1 MAGVSK
7 SNRYFKSITE
17 MEKYATVMEKPV
29 KMMRKPVKVMECIRQ
44 GQVGGGETHMLSLI
58 ENMDRSRFEPVVLS
72 FTDGPMV
79 TRLREMGVRTH
90 IIHTERPFD
99 FSKWARVKDLLQQEE
114 VEVVH
119 AHGTRACSNVMW
131 ASQSLGL
138 PVVYTVHGW
147 SFHPGQSPLVRQIRM
162 MGEQYLTGRA
172 AVNISVSA
180 SNRQTGTRHIR
191 NFNSLVINNGI
202 DRNKFDPYKAFKGIR
217 QELGIPANAML
228 VVSIA
233 RFTSHKQPLTL
244 IKAFQSALSGLPDGH
259 LLLVGDGDQ
268 KAEALKMVDVAGLN
282 ERIHFQPFRQDVPDI
297 LAAADVFVLPSLW
310 EGLPIG
316 LLEAMA
322 MGKAV
327 IATDV
332 DGTKEVVKDGYN
344 GLLIE
349 AGNAGALAKALV
361 QLCNDEALR
370 KQFSRASMET
380 VRADYEAGGM
390 TRKIEEVYCSIIKR

>member
-1 MAGVSK
+1 MGKPVTIIEK
-7 SNRYFKSITE
+7 SV
-17 MEKYATVMEKPV
+17 TVMT
-29 KMMRKPVKVMECIRQ
+29 KPVKVMECIRQ

-79 TRLREMGVRTH
+79 TRLREMGVNTH

-99 FSKWARVKDLLQQEE
+99 FSKWTQVKELMRQEQI
-114 VEVVH
+114 EVVH

-138 PVVYTVHGW
+138 PVIYTVHGW

-191 NFNSLVINNGI
+191 KFNSLVINNGI
-202 DRNKFDPYKAFKGIR
+202 DRNKFDPSRAFKDIR
-217 QELGIPANAML
+217 QELGIPADATL
-228 VVSIA
+228 VVFIA

-244 IKAFQSALSGLPDGH
+244 IKAFQSALSGIPGGH

-268 KAEALKMVDVAGLN
+268 KAEALDMVNEAGLN

-332 DGTKEVVKDGYN
+332 DGTREVVKDGVN

-349 AGNAGALAKALV
+349 AGNIAALSDALV
-361 QLCNDEALR
+361 KMAGNELAR
-370 KQFSRASMET
+370 KEFSKAAVET
-380 VRADYEAGGM
+380 VQTQFEAVGM
-390 TRKIEEVYCSIIKR
+390 VKKIEEVYSRVLQQGPTNYC

>member
-1 MAGVSK
+1 MQ
-7 SNRYFKSITE
+7 
-17 MEKYATVMEKPV
+17 
-29 KMMRKPVKVMECIRQ
+29 KPVKVMECIRQ

-79 TRLREMGVRTH
+79 TRLREMGIKTH

-99 FSKWARVKDLLQQEE
+99 FSKWSQVKELMRQEQ

-138 PVVYTVHGW
+138 PVIYTVHGW

-180 SNRQTGTRHIR
+180 SNRQTGTQHIR
-191 NFNSLVINNGI
+191 RFNSLVINNGI
-202 DRNKFDPYKAFKGIR
+202 DRKKFNPARSFKDIR
-217 QELGIPANAML
+217 QELGIPADAVL
-228 VVSIA
+228 VVFIA

-244 IKAFQSALSGLPDGH
+244 IKAFRSALNDLPGVH

-268 KAEALKMVDVAGLN
+268 KEEAQAMVNKDGLN
-282 ERIHFQPFRQDVPDI
+282 ERIHFQPFRQDVPDV

-332 DGTKEVVKDGYN
+332 DGTREVVKDGVN

-349 AGNAGALAKALV
+349 AGNIAALSDALV
-361 QLCNDEALR
+361 KMAGNELVR
-370 KQFSRASMET
+370 KEFSKAAVET
-380 VRADYEAGGM
+380 VQMQFEAVGM
-390 TRKIEEVYCSIIKR
+390 VKKIEEVYSRVLQRGPTNFSTPANI

>member
-1 MAGVSK
+1 
-7 SNRYFKSITE
+7 
-17 MEKYATVMEKPV
+17 
-29 KMMRKPVKVMECIRQ
+29 
-44 GQVGGGETHMLSLI
+44 MLSLI

-79 TRLREMGVRTH
+79 TRLREMGIKTH

-99 FSKWARVKDLLQQEE
+99 FSKWSQVKELLRQEQ

-138 PVVYTVHGW
+138 PVIYTVHGW

-180 SNRQTGTRHIR
+180 SNRQTGTKHIR
-191 NFNSLVINNGI
+191 RFDSLVINNGI
-202 DRNKFDPYKAFKGIR
+202 DRKKFNPGRSFKDIR
-217 QELGIPANAML
+217 QELGIPADATL
-228 VVSIA
+228 VVFIA

-244 IKAFQSALSGLPDGH
+244 IKAFRSALNDLPDMH

-268 KAEALKMVDVAGLN
+268 KAEALDMVQAAGLN
-282 ERIHFQPFRQDVPDI
+282 ERIHFQPFRQDVPDV

-332 DGTKEVVKDGYN
+332 DGTREVVQDGVN

-349 AGNAGALAKALV
+349 AGNIAALSDALV
-361 QLCNDEALR
+361 KMAGNELVR
-370 KQFSRASMET
+370 KEFSKAAVET
-380 VRADYEAGGM
+380 VQTQFEAVGM
-390 TRKIEEVYCSIIKR
+390 VKKIEEVYSRVLQGTD

>member
-1 MAGVSK
+1 M
-7 SNRYFKSITE
+7 
-17 MEKYATVMEKPV
+17 MEKYATVMDKPV
-29 KMMRKPVKVMECIRQ
+29 KMMQKPVKVMECIRQ

-99 FSKWARVKDLLQQEE
+99 FSKWTRVKELLQQEE
-114 VEVVH
+114 VDVVH

-162 MGEQYLTGRA
+162 MGEKYLTGKA

-180 SNRQTGTRHIR
+180 SNRQTGTRYIR

-202 DRNKFDPYKAFKGIR
+202 DRNKFDPYKGAFKDIR
-217 QELGIPANAML
+217 QELGIPADAML

-268 KAEALKMVDVAGLN
+268 KAEALEMVNIAGLN

-349 AGNAGALAKALV
+349 AGNAGALATALV
-361 QLCNDEALR
+361 KLCNDEALR
-370 KQFSRASMET
+370 KQFSGASMET
-380 VRADYEAGGM
+380 VRVDYEAGGM

>member
-1 MAGVSK
+1 MGK
-7 SNRYFKSITE
+7 SV
-17 MEKYATVMEKPV
+17 TVIEKPV
-29 KMMRKPVKVMECIRQ
+29 KIMEKPLKVMECIRQ
-44 GQVGGGETHMLSLI
+44 GRVGGGETHMLSLI

-79 TRLREMGVRTH
+79 TRLREMGVSTH

-99 FSKWARVKDLLQQEE
+99 FSKWTQVKELLRQEQ

-138 PVVYTVHGW
+138 PVIYTVHGW

-180 SNRQTGTRHIR
+180 SNRQTGARHIR
-191 NFNSLVINNGI
+191 KFNSLVINNGI
-202 DRNKFDPYKAFKGIR
+202 DRNKFDPSRAFKDIR
-217 QELGIPANAML
+217 QELGIPADATL
-228 VVSIA
+228 VVFIA

-244 IKAFQSALSGLPDGH
+244 IRAFQSALSGLPGGH
-259 LLLVGDGDQ
+259 LLLVGEGDQ
-268 KAEALKMVDVAGLN
+268 KAEAVEMVKEAGLN

-322 MGKAV
+322 MGKAI

-332 DGTKEVVKDGYN
+332 DGTREVVKDGVN

-349 AGNAGALAKALV
+349 AGNIAALSDALV
-361 QLCNDEALR
+361 RLGGDEGLR
-370 KQFSRASMET
+370 KQFSKTSMET
-380 VRADYEAGGM
+380 VRTDYEAGGM

>member
-1 MAGVSK
+1 MAGESK
-7 SNRYFKSITE
+7 SNLLPKLNRET
-17 MEKYATVMEKPV
+17 MQ
-29 KMMRKPVKVMECIRQ
+29 KPVKVMECIRQ

-79 TRLREMGVRTH
+79 TRLREMGIKTH

-99 FSKWARVKDLLQQEE
+99 FSKWSQVKELMRQEQ

-138 PVVYTVHGW
+138 PVIYTVHGW

-191 NFNSLVINNGI
+191 RFNSLVINNGI
-202 DRNKFDPYKAFKGIR
+202 DRKKFNPARSFKDIR
-217 QELGIPANAML
+217 QELGIPADATL
-228 VVSIA
+228 VVFIA

-244 IKAFQSALSGLPDGH
+244 IKAFRSALNDLPGVH

-268 KAEALKMVDVAGLN
+268 KDEAQAMVNKDGLN
-282 ERIHFQPFRQDVPDI
+282 ERIHFQPFRQDVPDV

-332 DGTKEVVKDGYN
+332 DGTREVVKDGVN

-349 AGNAGALAKALV
+349 AGNIAALSDALV
-361 QLCNDEALR
+361 KMTGNESMR
-370 KQFSRASMET
+370 KQFSETSIET

-390 TRKIEEVYCSIIKR
+390 TRKIEEVYCSILKR